1 MLLEKNLIV
10 DLFSILCKTFVKA
23 SMSIFNT
30 SLGQLE
36 LDSILEF
43 LLKFS
48 RMILQSSPNMS

>member
-1 MLLEKNLIV
+1 MLLKKNLIV
-10 DLFSILCKTFVKA
+10 DLISILCKTFVKA

-36 LDSILEF
+36 LNSILES